1 MSGRLSGILVG
12 LLAVVFIGLQV
23 VYVVPE
29 THRAVKLRFGELVES
44 GIQPG
49 LHVRVPVMHEIKQF
63 DVRVLAMD
71 FPTKTYLTNE
81 KKPLSVDA
89 YATWQIVDVAKYYRT
104 TTGDERKAML
114 LLESRIDNGLRDQFG
129 KRTMHEVVAG
139 QREELMVELT
149 QSMDR
154 IAQDEFGIKIIDIRV
169 KAIDL
174 PPKVS
179 DSVYRRMESER
190 HKEAQERRSKGEQ
203 LAEGIRADAD
213 RQARI
218 IIAEAT
224 RDAEKIRGE
233 GDAVAAQIYADAFSR
248 DQEFYRFYR
257 SLSAY
262 EKAFSGKD
270 DLLVLEPD
278 SDFLS
283 YLKDRDGK

>member
-1 MSGRLSGILVG
+1 MSNRLTGILLG
-12 LLAVVFIGLQV
+12 LLVIALIASQII
-23 VYVVPE
+23 YVVPE
-29 THRAVKLRFGELVES
+29 THRAVKLRFGELVEDN
-44 GIQPG
+44 IQPG
-49 LHVRVPVMHEIKQF
+49 LHLRVPVMHEILQF

-81 KKPLSVDA
+81 KKPLAVDA
-89 YATWQIVDVAKYYRT
+89 YSTWQIVDVAKYYRT

-129 KRTMHEVVAG
+129 KRTMHEVIAG
-139 QREELMVELT
+139 QREELMEELT
-149 QSMDR
+149 TSMDR
-154 IAQDEFGIKIIDIRV
+154 IAQADFGIKILDIRV

-190 HKEAQERRSKGEQ
+190 RKQAQEHRSKGEQ

-233 GDAVAAQIYADAFSR
+233 GDAIAAQIYADAFNQ
-248 DQEFYRFYR
+248 DKEFYRFYR

-262 EKAFSGKD
+262 ENAFSSKD

-278 SDFLS
+278 SDFLR
-283 YLKDRDGK
+283 YLKNNGGK